1 MGMLIKDIAFHLP
14 KQTVT
19 NSELNAAHPDWD
31 MGSVEKKSGVF
42 KRYQAHAEETA
53 LDLAVAACKELFAQN
68 PQAREEIDGILFC
81 TQTPDYILP
90 ANACLLHGEL
100 DLPNDV
106 FATDFNHA
114 CSGYVYG
121 LALANGLIEA
131 GTVHNLLL
139 VTAETYSKHI
149 NPGDRS
155 TKVLFSDAA
164 AVTLLTS
171 DEGPGSLIDIQCATA
186 GKHHGKF
193 IIPAGGCR
201 LPHSEETRAATTDKN
216 GNVRTPEDIHMD
228 GMGILAFVNSMVP
241 RQVKTMLEQNN
252 LTTEETDLFI
262 FHQASKLAVDSLARC
277 LRLDGDKLFR
287 NIAEI
292 GNTVSSSI
300 PIALKEALEMKRVCS
315 GSTVLLCGFGV
326 GLSWGTAL
334 IRIP

>member
-1 MGMLIKDIAFHLP
+1 MNTRRLAWILLIIGAVLMFLMIAIKKYQEGHRPVEPQPSP
-14 KQTVT
+14 KSY
-19 NSELNAAHPDWD
+19 NSPAAPAAAEIAPVKADPPPVASVKTHAGPQWLDDKGVNTAKYLLGSLDPD
-31 MGSVEKKSGVF
+31 
-42 KRYQAHAEETA
+42 
-53 LDLAVAACKELFAQN
+53 
-68 PQAREEIDGILFC
+68 
-81 TQTPDYILP
+81 
-90 ANACLLHGEL
+90 
-100 DLPNDV
+100 
-106 FATDFNHA
+106 
-114 CSGYVYG
+114 SGYLFQVE
-121 LALANGLIEA
+121 LI
-131 GTVHNLLL
+131 
-139 VTAETYSKHI
+139 
-149 NPGDRS
+149 
-155 TKVLFSDAA
+155 SDAA